1 MKIRDLTSEKVD
13 EGPLR
18 TVGRGVAKGVGT
30 VGRGVKAVA
39 KGVGSQVGG
48 LAQALQKGFGTGQTA
63 DISGA
68 AANKD
73 LFRLKKKDDK
83 KKK

>member
-18 TVGRGVAKGVGT
+18 T

-73 LFRLKKKDDK
+73 LFRLKNKDDK